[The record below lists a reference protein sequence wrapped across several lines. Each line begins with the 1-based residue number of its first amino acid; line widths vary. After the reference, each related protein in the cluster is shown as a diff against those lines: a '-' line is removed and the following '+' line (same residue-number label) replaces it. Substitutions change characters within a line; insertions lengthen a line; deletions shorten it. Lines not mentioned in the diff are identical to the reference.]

1 MRHMVRKE
9 SPRWRGLWRRLPLP
23 VLALVLGLAAGV
35 AAWVVIDRQQSAA
48 LSQIFEDVLDNQLH
62 QVARESL
69 IRFDQHRRSYI
80 YLARLLANHRRLAAY
95 LDLTDWPVDDHS
107 LKRYMGTRPPWV
119 PRKRIVADAALPSH
133 ILLAD
138 ADGRVRED
146 FSITLDPLPQA
157 LLERSS
163 RQLRA
168 SEHHAL
174 LTMLDR
180 QPYLLVSEPIE
191 DGDHLSR
198 GSLILLAPLDSTFLA
213 ASQQSVASARTITA
227 IMDADAQVILSSSNP
242 LEIEA
247 RTPVSA
253 LRDRYVLTAQ
263 SFFDYEDSDINL
275 LYATLVPRALFRET
289 GQEILDLER
298 RQRAIGAAG
307 IVGVFVLLIVV
318 VSSRI
323 NRSLRRLQDFA
334 GRALGQDLKPLA
346 PSGNR
351 LLQLEDRIHD
361 VIDLVLRAREETR
374 SRHES
379 EVRQL
384 EALRAAV
391 MEASVDSIVTVD
403 AAGRVIDCNPTAQHT
418 FGRTLEEA
426 RGGQFSRMVFEEASA
441 EYFQCLLE
449 RLVETGARDTGFTHV
464 ELTALG
470 ADGMPR
476 AMEVAIKPVELDRR
490 QLFTVYLRD
499 IQERKERE
507 AEIRALA
514 AFPEESPSP
523 VLRVNA
529 RGVITYANAPAASLL
544 EYWQCRPLQTLPV
557 YWREQVE
564 QVLATGR
571 DRELEI
577 HTDTGIFELL
587 LTPVQG
593 LGYVNIY
600 ARDVTA
606 QRRAEDALQQRQD
619 ELVHV
624 ARLST
629 MGEMSTGIAHELNQP
644 LSAIVN
650 FSNGCARRLRLGI
663 GSEEELLSALSQI
676 AQQANRA
683 AEIIKR
689 LRALVTRQHLVRKE
703 VDLNHLISEVCK
715 LLAHD
720 LRKQEIAV
728 EKRLHPE
735 PLVVQADTVQ
745 IEQALINLVRNA
757 LDAMRDLPALERR
770 LIVSTGVAGNG
781 MAFISVRDSGAG
793 IKPTD
798 MEHLFDAF
806 YTTKET
812 GMGMGLAITQTI
824 IEDHRGKIHAESWP
838 GKGSTFTIE
847 LPLDINT
854 PESLAS

>member
-1 MRHMVRKE
+1 MRRMSRIE
-9 SPRWRGLWRRLPLP
+9 DSRWRGLWRRIPLP
-23 VLALVLGLAAGV
+23 ALALVMGLAAGV
-35 AAWVVIDRQQSAA
+35 AAWLVIDRQQSDA
-48 LSQIFEDVLDNQLH
+48 LSGIFEDVLDNQLH

-95 LDLTDWPVDDHS
+95 LEPLVWSEDEPG
-107 LKRYMGTRPPWV
+107 LKVYRGIRPPWL
-119 PRKRIVADAALPSH
+119 PRKRIMADVALPSH
-133 ILLAD
+133 ILLTD
-138 ADGRVRED
+138 EQGRPREV
-146 FSITLDPLPQA
+146 FSITEDPLPEE
-157 LLERSS
+157 LLEKSS
-163 RQLRA
+163 SLLAA
-168 SEHHAL
+168 SEHRAL
-174 LTMLDR
+174 LTMIDD

-191 DGDHLSR
+191 DVEHFSMGN
-198 GSLILLAPLDSTFLA
+198 LIILAPLDSTFLT
-213 ASQQSVASARTITA
+213 ASQQSVASTQNITA
-227 IMDADAQVILSSSNP
+227 IMDAEAQVILSSSNP

-247 RTPVSA
+247 GTPLSA
-253 LRDRYVLTAQ
+253 LRDRYALTVQ
-263 SFFDYEDSDINL
+263 SFFDYEDSDLNM
-275 LYATLVPRALFRET
+275 LYATLVPKALFKQT
-289 GQEILDLER
+289 GQAILDLER

-307 IVGVFVLLIVV
+307 IVGVFVLLFVL

-334 GRALGQDLKPLA
+334 GRALGEQLA
-346 PSGNR
+346 PLHFSGNR
-351 LLQLEDRIHD
+351 LLQLEDSIRD
-361 VIDLVLRAREETR
+361 VIDLVLLAREETR
-374 SRHES
+374 TRHES

-384 EALRAAV
+384 EALRAGV
-391 MEASVDSIVTVD
+391 MEASVDSIITVD
-403 AAGRVIDCNPTAQHT
+403 AEGMIIDFNPTAQRAFAKT
-418 FGRTLEEA
+418 LDEVNGRRLAEL
-426 RGGQFSRMVFEEASA
+426 VFEEGSA
-441 EYFQCLLE
+441 QFFQSLLV
-449 RLVETGARDTGFTHV
+449 RLAESGAQESEFTRV
-464 ELTALG
+464 ELTAV
-470 ADGMPR
+470 DGEGSRR
-476 AMEVAIKPVELDRR
+476 AMEVAIKPIVLDQRT
-490 QLFTVYLRD
+490 LFTVYLRD

-507 AEIRALA
+507 VEIRALA

-523 VLRVNA
+523 ILRVNS
-529 RGVITYANAPAASLL
+529 RGVITYANAPSFALL
-544 EYWQCRPLQTLPV
+544 EYWQCLPQQTLPV

-564 QVLATGR
+564 QVLATGL

-577 HTDTGIFELL
+577 NTDNGIYSML

-600 ARDVTA
+600 ARDVTG
-606 QRRAEDALQQRQD
+606 QRRTEDALQQRQD

-676 AQQANRA
+676 AAQANRA

-689 LRALVTRQHLVRKE
+689 LRALVTRQHLVRRD
-703 VDLNHLISEVCK
+703 VDVNHLISEVCK

-728 EKRLHPE
+728 EKKLSASA
-735 PLVVQADTVQ
+735 LVVCADAVQ
-745 IEQALINLVRNA
+745 IEQALINLIRNA
-757 LDAMRDLPALERR
+757 LDAMTDQSALERR
-770 LIVSTGVAGNG
+770 LKISSGIAANG
-781 MAFISVRDSGAG
+781 MVFISVEDSGAG
-793 IKPTD
+793 IKPSD

-806 YTTKET
+806 YTTKDT

-824 IEDHRGKIHAESWP
+824 IADHHGKIHAESWP

-847 LPLDINT
+847 LPMNLET